1 MIEKNF
7 SITQLNFTSTESFS
21 KTFSYIKKYMNGEH
35 SYVDLILQCFDHNF
49 KSWARYLE
57 DDNYYEDFT
66 IYSIC
71 RFLDK
76 DNKPVGCVE
85 EKLKIYR
92 FVVKDNS
99 DTIYNDIVLL
109 FLEFL
114 NKKTM
119 LTKGSYKSEKNVY
132 YHIAMEMKYAIFV
145 HIRKTVQMYKRD
157 LHYHLGEFE
166 FNRNPSYQ
174 ENFELKI
181 FLDAI
186 DDFSPWHRYLFL
198 LIKEGFTVDERCK
211 LLYLTPKQLSK
222 EENLIWQYLRQRQ
235 SDNLKDQDQT

>member
-1 MIEKNF
+1 MIDKSF
-7 SITQLNFTSTESFS
+7 SITHIYFTSNKSFKETLFYIQEYMDG
-21 KTFSYIKKYMNGEH
+21 KTQ
-35 SYVDLILQCFDHNF
+35 YVNEILDCFNHNF
-49 KSWARYLE
+49 VLWADQLE
-57 DDNYYEDFT
+57 KNLYYEDF
-66 IYSIC
+66 IVYSIC

-76 DNKPVGCVE
+76 DDRPIGCVE
-85 EKLKIYR
+85 EKLKIY
-92 FVVKDNS
+92 KIILKENN
-99 DTIYNDIVLL
+99 DTIYNDILLL

-114 NKKTM
+114 SKKTI
-119 LTKGSYKSEKNVY
+119 LERAKYKSDKKLY

-145 HIRKTVQMYKRD
+145 HIRKLVQMYKRD
-157 LHYHLGEFE
+157 LYYHLDEFE

-181 FLDAI
+181 FLDGI
-186 DDFSPWHRYLFL
+186 DEFSPWHRYLFL
-198 LIKEGFTVDERCK
+198 LIKEGYSVEDRCK